1 MTEQINS
8 IRPDFFGKD
17 SFVPFLG
24 QVEDV
29 NDPKMSGRVKVR
41 CVGWHPKN
49 KTGEDGLATD
59 DLPWARVGMPT
70 THAQQ
75 SRIGGKHGLLAGS
88 WVFGFFLDGD
98 EANDPFV
105 LSTFNFTAKANDKDT
120 RQKDASGEGKINDEV
135 EGFTKTEAGQENQPN
150 TSTRTS
156 KENGGTR
163 DYGDDNDKSGDAVL
177 SDADSDCGGLKA
189 LQSAASKAR
198 EEPMRTEQNPE
209 GQKWGTTGGDGLCGS
224 IPHARNDVQKKIAEQ
239 MPSALSRFNYG
250 DVVWDNFSGNYM
262 DLNGIMAKLS
272 LDICSILKMVINSSK
287 AATNEENR
295 ERHSTALKGTR
306 DRVGNRKEQVD
317 EQQQTQDDFFNGI
330 FQTSLID
337 ILCSLLMNMLQAMNN
352 GGEGN
357 EGDNNTG
364 DIGANPNTPIM
375 NPDAIC
381 IADTIL
387 DNIATITDDITE
399 FAKEGARQRAESG
412 DDENDI
418 MSFVSQILGG
428 LSSVMQFPLTQKY
441 ATQQGVHNKAGD
453 MSQSQKTKEE
463 GCRMER
469 VFDTE
474 NGWLGSMMG
483 FAGTG
488 GLGGGGGGG
497 DAGGGAGGVNEGST
511 GAGSSNS
518 SGRERL
524 TEVDFGGLPV
534 GSLTGGQNNLLCEE
548 ATTIPVPDGTDVGS
562 IYNPDDYPNLDL
574 DNIPVIPRPSGERG
588 DAVSIS
594 LPSSEPRC
602 AKNYINGTP
611 NQVVILNGGARYYFN
626 NKKNTDLA
634 FPSVYIRGYQGNPVP
649 VVDKESG
656 ELVAIL
662 TNCGSWSPNFPGAPI
677 NVIPDNSEI
686 GIATDNPD
694 YDIVLGGFLI
704 SNTGRGYCNPR
715 VSIYDRDKLTF
726 DNGAA
731 RPVVVNGRIV
741 DVELINNGTGFKR
754 LPEIKI
760 IDDSRQCGTSG
771 GYGAR
776 VYPIM
781 SVVAKPNAKPVPVPV
796 QMIYCPGKNQR
807 NLY

>member
-1 MTEQINS
+1 MTDQLNS
-8 IRPDFFGKD
+8 IRSDFFGKD
-17 SFVPFLG
+17 RFVPFLG

-41 CVGWHPKN
+41 CVGWHPKD
-49 KTGEDGLATD
+49 KSGEDGLATD

-105 LSTFNFTAKANDKDT
+105 LSTFNFTAKAADKDT
-120 RQKDASGEGKINDEV
+120 RQKDATSDGRVNDDVLGYNKI
-135 EGFTKTEAGQENQPN
+135 EAGQDNQPN
-150 TSTRTS
+150 TTTRTS
-156 KENGGTR
+156 KENGSTR
-163 DYGDDNDKSGDAVL
+163 DYADNNDESGDTVL
-177 SDADSDCGGLKA
+177 SDADSECGGEKA
-189 LQSAASKAR
+189 LQSAASKSR
-198 EEPMRTEQNPE
+198 EEDMRTEKNPE
-209 GQKWGTTGGDGLCGS
+209 GQKYGTTGGDGLCGS

-239 MPSALSRFNYG
+239 LPSALDRFNYG
-250 DVVWDNFSGNYM
+250 DVVWDNFSGKYM

-287 AATNEENR
+287 AATNEQNR
-295 ERHSTALKGTR
+295 ERHSSTLKQTR

-381 IADTIL
+381 IADTII
-387 DNIATITDDITE
+387 DNIATITEDITE
-399 FAKEGARQRAESG
+399 FAQEGARQRAENG
-412 DDENDI
+412 DSENDI
-418 MSFVSQILGG
+418 MSFVSQILSG

-441 ATQQGVHNKAGD
+441 ATQQGIHNKAGD

-463 GCRMER
+463 GCRQER
-469 VFDTE
+469 IFDTE
-474 NGWLGSMMG
+474 NGWMGSMMG

-497 DAGGGAGGVNEGST
+497 AAGGGAGGVNEGST

-524 TEVDFGGLPV
+524 TQVDFGGLPV

-548 ATTIPVPDGTDVGS
+548 AVTIPVPDGQDVED
-562 IYNPDDYPNLDL
+562 IYDNDDYDF
-574 DNIPVIPRPSGERG
+574 DIGNIPSISRPNGDRG

-594 LPSSEPRC
+594 LPSSDPTC
-602 AKNYINGTP
+602 ARNFINGTP
-611 NQVVILNGGARYYFN
+611 NQIVVLNGGQKYYFN
-626 NKKNTDLA
+626 NKKNSDLA
-634 FPSVYIRGYQGNPVP
+634 FPSVYIKGYQGNPVP
-649 VVDKESG
+649 VVDKTSG

-662 TNCGSWSPNFPGAPI
+662 SNCKAWSPNVPGAPI
-677 NVIPDNSEI
+677 SVIPDNSEI
-686 GIATDNPD
+686 GITTDDPN
-694 YDIVLGGFLI
+694 YDVVLGGFLI
-704 SNTGRGYCNPR
+704 SNTGRGYCDPR
-715 VSIYDRDKLTF
+715 ISIYDRDRRTF
-726 DNGAA
+726 LNAEAKPILSG
-731 RPVVVNGRIV
+731 GRIV
-741 DVELINNGTGFKR
+741 DIEVINNGTGFKR

-760 IDDSRQCGTSG
+760 IDSGRKCGTSG

-781 SVVAKPNAKPVPVPV
+781 SVIAKPNAKPLPIPV
-796 QMIYCPGKNQR
+796 QMVYCPGKNQR